1 MTDRISWDEV
11 WMNMADTM
19 AQRSKCCRATV
30 GCVLVSESQNVLA
43 ASYNGPPANYKA
55 EGSCELWCPRG
66 RGEGI
71 MDATYSNCP
80 TVHAEVNAVARA
92 DHSKING
99 ATAYSTRSTCINC
112 AKSLAA
118 AGITRLVHRVEDI
131 DMHRNPTEVEQFLS
145 DCGIVVQRWVDKE
158 KE

>member
-1 MTDRISWDEV
+1 MTDNRPSWDEI
-11 WMNMADTM
+11 WMTMADTM
-19 AQRSKCCRATV
+19 SLRSKCCRAQV
-30 GCVLVSESQNVLA
+30 GCVIVSESQNVLA
-43 ASYNGPPANYKA
+43 ASYNGPPANYTA

-66 RGEGI
+66 RGEGT

-92 DHSKING
+92 DHSKISG

-118 AGITRLVHRVEDI
+118 AGIIRLVHRVEDI
-131 DMHRNPTEVEQFLS
+131 DMHRNPTEVEDFLT
-145 DCGIVVQRWVDKE
+145 DCGIEVIRW
-158 KE
+158 

>member
-1 MTDRISWDEV
+1 MEQNRITWDQV
-11 WMNMADTM
+11 WMGMADIM
-19 AQRSKCCRATV
+19 AQRSKCCRAQV
-30 GCVLVSESQNVLA
+30 GCVIVSESQNLLA
-43 ASYNGPPANYKA
+43 ASYNGPPANYTA

-80 TVHAEVNAVARA
+80 TVHAEVNAVART
-92 DHSKING
+92 DHSEIIG

-118 AGITRLVHRVEDI
+118 AGIVRLVHRVEDI
-131 DMHRNPTEVEQFLS
+131 DSHRNPTDVEDFLQE
-145 DCGIVVQRWVDKE
+145 CGIKVERWE
-158 KE
+158 